1 MFRRKH
7 RKYKTFSVLINKEL
21 YNCKTITYKIKFI
34 DSFRF
39 ISSSLSSLA
48 DNLSKGLHNYEC
60 LDCESCLDYIIT
72 KDAQLT
78 FRCFK
83 CKKNYERKFNKDLI
97 KRFASIYEFC
107 KGEVEKKVYLC
118 EYMDSWERFDE
129 ISLPDKEVFYSSLKI
144 KDITDVDYRHAN
156 FNNKNLGGYHD
167 LYVQSDTLLLPDVFE
182 NFRNICVMI
191 YMIYIS
197 TWINMVSMFKKD
209 SSKIRIINR

>member
-21 YNCKTITYKIKFI
+21 YNCKTITYKTKFI

-48 DNLSKGLHNYEC
+48 DNL
-60 LDCESCLDYIIT
+60 IT

-78 FRCFK
+78 FRCFE

>member
-48 DNLSKGLHNYEC
+48 DNL
-60 LDCESCLDYIIT
+60 IT

-107 KGEVEKKVYLC
+107 KGEVEKKVCLY

-129 ISLPDKEVFYSSLKI
+129 IALPDKEVFYSSLKI

-197 TWINMVSMFKKD
+197 TWINMASMFKKD